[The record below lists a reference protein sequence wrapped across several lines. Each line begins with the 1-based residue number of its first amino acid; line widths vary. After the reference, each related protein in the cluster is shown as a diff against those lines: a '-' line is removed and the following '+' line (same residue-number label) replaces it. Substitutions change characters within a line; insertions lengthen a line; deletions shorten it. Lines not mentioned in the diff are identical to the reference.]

1 MYARRAVEHAK
12 GHRFESFAASTDSQ
26 DAIMYCLAIVGE
38 AARRL
43 SPQAREL
50 LHQFDWNAMTGMRN
64 ILVHDYGRVSLEL
77 VWDVIENDLPK
88 LIRALDEYLSSFQ

>member
-1 MYARRAVEHAK
+1 
-12 GHRFESFAASTDSQ
+12 
-26 DAIMYCLAIVGE
+26 MYCLAIVGE

-43 SPQAREL
+43 SPQARERFN
-50 LHQFDWNAMTGMRN
+50 QFDWNAMTGMRN